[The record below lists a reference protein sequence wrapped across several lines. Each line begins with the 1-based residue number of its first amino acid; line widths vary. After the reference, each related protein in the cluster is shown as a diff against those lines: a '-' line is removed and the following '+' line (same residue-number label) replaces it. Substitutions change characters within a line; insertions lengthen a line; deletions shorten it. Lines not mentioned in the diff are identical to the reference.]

1 MEDNLPPPP
10 SVSGIPPPQSVG
22 IPPPPSLGGSDFPP
36 PGGCIPPPPGNLPSN
51 DHEWAPSSYIE
62 KMIVLY
68 DYQAQNADELDLHE
82 DEVVYVVKKN
92 NDGWFEGVVS
102 GVTGLFPGNY
112 VEPM

>member
-1 MEDNLPPPP
+1 MCTENLELKNNIFTFANI
-10 SVSGIPPPQSVG
+10 SI
-22 IPPPPSLGGSDFPP
+22 
-36 PGGCIPPPPGNLPSN
+36 NN
-51 DHEWAPSSYIE
+51 
-62 KMIVLY
+62 
-68 DYQAQNADELDLHE
+68 QAQNADELDLHE

>member
-1 MEDNLPPPP
+1 
-10 SVSGIPPPQSVG
+10 
-22 IPPPPSLGGSDFPP
+22 
-36 PGGCIPPPPGNLPSN
+36 
-51 DHEWAPSSYIE
+51 
-62 KMIVLY
+62 MIVLY